1 MDDTPTTTNNDAQD
15 AQDAQDADLRSA
27 AAAKL
32 RQMKNVMHYVERYEQ
47 EDPHP
52 VVPQVMDRLEAGP
65 TGRHTLR
72 RMNESELND
81 WSTAEIIFEA
91 AKRHPLPT
99 TDFVNLVLSTGS
111 PIWTYSLRQMRRL
124 FDMIDPEMDNYLSE
138 AALEEALETDME
150 IRSFVQSLN
159 NRTLSDLLSP
169 PFETTK
175 AAFKVIDKDQT
186 GYVRKFIGRK
196 TQSS

>member
-1 MDDTPTTTNNDAQD
+1 MDDIPTTTNND

-72 RMNESELND
+72 RMNESG
-81 WSTAEIIFEA
+81 STLEHREIIFEA

-138 AALEEALETDME
+138 AALEEALRPTW
-150 IRSFVQSLN
+150 RSAPSY
-159 NRTLSDLLSP
+159 RASTTGRSDLLSP
-169 PFETTK
+169 PSRRRKRPLRSSTRTK
-175 AAFKVIDKDQT
+175 PDMYVNLLEKDSIT
-186 GYVRKFIGRK
+186 
-196 TQSS
+196 

>member
-1 MDDTPTTTNNDAQD
+1 
-15 AQDAQDADLRSA
+15 
-27 AAAKL
+27 
-32 RQMKNVMHYVERYEQ
+32 MKNVMHYVERYEQ

-150 IRSFVQSLN
+150 IRSQSTKFRCTQRSSPTASQSKIETLQSLGIPLM
-159 NRTLSDLLSP
+159 RIVSC
-169 PFETTK
+169 
-175 AAFKVIDKDQT
+175 
-186 GYVRKFIGRK
+186 
-196 TQSS
+196 SSGDSFFA